1 MTKGNQISAAM
12 TLLAGAT
19 TVQADWS
26 TVRGDARRMGFV
38 QTTLRPPFRLSW
50 VRHFVGERLGT
61 AMEPIVAD
69 GKLFVATHNGNL
81 YALDAQSGRPLWRFQ
96 ANGQFLHS
104 PAFADGFV
112 ATANTDGYI
121 YALDAETGEM
131 SWSVLLGYQGGFA
144 ASPLVVGKTVFNGE
158 RAGAFFAVDLSS
170 GEVIWEN
177 HINAP
182 VRQTAAFAAGRVFVT
197 TEDMR
202 VWCMDTKGAHLW
214 ISEPLIGQTAR
225 DYYPVIVEVGGRSF
239 VIVRTN
245 PVVNMAKLIG
255 QDRRFLCELAGVDD
269 SSWQNVDAWTKSEQA
284 RGNPELWEKE
294 QEAIVS
300 YLDEHPEARTF
311 FVLDAET
318 GEEAMT
324 PPVLWCSGC
333 QGVGTPPVVF
343 PDGRL
348 LVFYRSAYGNWNHG
362 VAPLVALGLL
372 DLTRNRITPR
382 FHAHGMRPPWNT
394 FWGTADESQN
404 FVVAGDTVLVVHQGT
419 LSGFDLTT
427 QKLFLI
433 AGNRD
438 TWGGF
443 HNPPWA
449 RNEWHGPAR
458 GGVAVV
464 GNRIYWL
471 TGSRIIC
478 ITAGESGIP
487 AEDVRIDSQS
497 VPTQQADNL
506 KFPDYKKLKQ
516 MLAEEVAE
524 FLSQRWAPL
533 YLEPGLAGREFFFD
547 DSGEVFEALAWS
559 FPHLPVHLQEQVKKF
574 LDSEWQSHPPFAKDA
589 WCVVNEGERREH
601 FWIPPEALSR
611 SHREQSH
618 HPFGNLYAV
627 WLYAERCDEWARIF
641 ADWDRLRTT
650 FGDFLKTGWQ
660 LNSEQGALFA
670 NRYLSSLL
678 AFADMAER
686 YGDADMIR
694 QAREMAEQTS
704 AVLVEW
710 WRKQGEDV
718 RLPVFQNISEWDAFI
733 GSGDALFF
741 RVISHKAK
749 LALFHDLTPEIA
761 TLVRLNAP
769 EAVDKL
775 WRAFETLCTT
785 WYLAGEERQ
794 IHYGENFI
802 DPPDFALDAFK
813 TLAWLKEAPTEELI
827 QRLDIPFCR
836 ADLTHLTK
844 LAIIFESGLLA
855 TKKSGK

>member
-1 MTKGNQISAAM
+1 MMMSNQISAAM
-12 TLLAGAT
+12 TLLACAT
-19 TVQADWS
+19 TAQADWA
-26 TVRGDARRMGFV
+26 TVRGNARRTGFV
-38 QTTLRPPFRLSW
+38 QTTLRPPFRLVW
-50 VRHFVGERLGT
+50 IRHFVGERLGT

-69 GKLFVATHNGNL
+69 SKLFVATHNGNV

-96 ANGQFLHS
+96 TSGQFLHS
-104 PAFADGFV
+104 PVFSDGFV
-112 ATANTDGYI
+112 VAASTDGHI
-121 YALDAETGEM
+121 YALDAETGKQD
-131 SWSVLLGYQGGFA
+131 WAVFFGHHGGFA
-144 ASPLVVGKTVFNGE
+144 TSPMVVHGTVFIGG
-158 RAGAFFAVDLSS
+158 RAGDVFAIDLSS
-170 GEVIWEN
+170 GKVLWEQRF
-177 HINAP
+177 NAP
-182 VRQTAAFAAGRVFVT
+182 IRQTSAYVDGRVFIT
-197 TEDMR
+197 AEDMR
-202 VWCMDTKGAHLW
+202 VRYIDAKTGKMLW
-214 ISEPLIGQTAR
+214 TSKPLIGQTAR
-225 DYYPVIVEVGGRSF
+225 DYYPVIANVGVRSF

-245 PVVNMAKLIG
+245 PVINMAQRIG
-255 QDRRFLCELAGVDD
+255 KDRNFLCELAGVDD
-269 SSWQNVDAWTKSEQA
+269 SRWQNVDAWTKSERA

-294 QEAIVS
+294 QEAIVR
-300 YLDEHPEARTF
+300 YLDEHPGARTF

-318 GEEAMT
+318 GEEAMI

-372 DLTRNRITPR
+372 DLTQNRITPL
-382 FHAHGMRPPWNT
+382 FHAHEMRPPWNT

-404 FVVAGDTVLVVHQGT
+404 FVVANDTVLIVHQGT

-427 QKLFLI
+427 KQLFLI

-443 HNPPWA
+443 HNPPWT

-478 ITAGESGIP
+478 IAAGESGIP
-487 AEDVRIDSQS
+487 AEDVGIDEQS
-497 VPTQQADNL
+497 VPAQRATIPQVSG
-506 KFPDYKKLKQ
+506 YKELKQ
-516 MLAEEVAE
+516 TLAEEVSE

-547 DSGEVFEALAWS
+547 DSGEVFEALAWA
-559 FPHLPVHLQEQVKKF
+559 FPHLPADLQKRVKKF
-574 LDSEWQSHPPFAKDA
+574 LDDEWQSYPPFAKEG
-589 WCVVNEGERREH
+589 WYVLNEGERRES
-601 FWIPPEALSR
+601 FWVPPEVLSH
-611 SHREQSH
+611 SHREQPH

-627 WLYAERCDEWARIF
+627 WLYAERCDEWGRIF
-641 ADWDRLRTT
+641 AEWERLRTC
-650 FGDFLKTGWQ
+650 FDDFLKTGWQ
-660 LNSEQGALFA
+660 LNAEQGALFA
-670 NRYLSSLL
+670 NRYLASLL

-686 YGDADMIR
+686 YGDVEAIR

-741 RVISHKAK
+741 RVAPHKAK
-749 LALFHDLTPEIA
+749 LALFHELTPEIA
-761 TLVRLNAP
+761 ALVKINAP

-775 WRAFETLCTT
+775 WRAFETLCPT
-785 WYLAGEERQ
+785 WHLAGEERQ
-794 IHYGENFI
+794 IHYGENFV
-802 DPPDFALDAFK
+802 DPPDFALGVFK
-813 TLAWLKEAPTEELI
+813 TLAWLKEAPTDELI
-827 QRLDIPFCR
+827 RRLDIPFCR

-844 LAIIFESGLLA
+844 LAIILEQD
-855 TKKSGK
+855 